1 MAFLEL
7 DNLRKEFGDLVAVND
22 VSLSIEEGQFVTIV
36 GPSGCGKS
44 TILRSITGLETPT
57 AGEIRLQG
65 EDITELPPYRRN
77 IGLVFQDYALF
88 PHKTVFENVAFG
100 LKMRNASKAE
110 QKERVEEMLRMV
122 NLEGYQEKYPKECS
136 GGEQQRIAVARAIAF
151 DPDLVLM
158 DEPLSNLDKN
168 LRTSIR
174 SELRRIQD
182 ETGVTTVYV
191 THNQNEALS
200 LGDKLAVMNGGRLEQ
215 YDDPETAYREPQT
228 RFVADFLGRS
238 TEVPGTYHRR
248 NGTAFAE
255 LAGGIEMQVQPRE
268 GLSEGDQVSL
278 FLRDEKLKL
287 VDGDRPDANVLDGTI
302 ESVDYRGRDINYY
315 ISIPELDQTLQVS
328 HIADHSTEVFHGLG
342 DDVSIYIEPENVTCL
357 PAEGALTD
365 LTQADDGQAPSQP
378 SESEEA
384 P

>member
-7 DNLRKEFGDLVAVND
+7 DNLRKEFGDLVAVD
-22 VSLSIEEGQFVTIV
+22 GVSLTVEEGQFVTIV

-57 AGEIRLQG
+57 SGEIRLEG
-65 EDITELPPYRRN
+65 RDITELPPYRRN

-100 LKMRNASKAE
+100 LKMRGAPEAE
-110 QKERVEEMLRMV
+110 QRERVTEMLEMV
-122 NLEGYQEKYPKECS
+122 NLEGYEEKYPGECS

-174 SELRRIQD
+174 SELRRIQA
-182 ETGVTTVYV
+182 ETGVTTLYV

-200 LGDKLAVMNGGRLEQ
+200 LGDKLAVMNDGRLEQ
-215 YDDPETAYREPQT
+215 YDTPEDTYREPRT

-238 TEVPGTYHRR
+238 TELQGTYTRPEGVA
-248 NGTAFAE
+248 NPVADLG
-255 LAGGIEMQVQPRE
+255 E
-268 GLSEGDQVSL
+268 GLELEVTARDGLSNGDPVSL
-278 FLRDEKLKL
+278 FLRDEKVKL
-287 VDGDRPDANVLDGTI
+287 VNGHAPERNVLEGEI
-302 ESVDYRGRDINYY
+302 ESVDYRGRDINYF
-315 ISIPELDQTLQVS
+315 IRVPELDRTIQVS
-328 HIADHSTEVFHGLG
+328 HVADDSAERFHDLG
-342 DDVSIYIEPENVTCL
+342 DTVRFHIEPENVTCL
-357 PAEGALTD
+357 PAEGT
-365 LTQADDGQAPSQP
+365 P
-378 SESEEA
+378 
-384 P
+384 

>member
-7 DNLRKEFGDLVAVND
+7 DNLTKEFGDLVAVED
-22 VSLSIEEGQFVTIV
+22 VSLSIEEGSFVTIV

-57 AGEIRLQG
+57 SGEIRLEG
-65 EDITELPPYRRN
+65 DSILELPPYRRN

-100 LKMRNASKAE
+100 LKMRGASEDE
-110 QKERVEEMLRMV
+110 QRERVEQMLEMV

-174 SELRRIQD
+174 SELRRIQA
-182 ETGVTTVYV
+182 ETGVTTIYV

-200 LGDKLAVMNGGRLEQ
+200 LGDKLAVMNDGRLEQ
-215 YDDPETAYREPQT
+215 YDEPEAVYRNPET

-238 TEVPGTYHRR
+238 TELTGTYRSR
-248 NGTAFAE
+248 DG
-255 LAGGIEMQVQPRE
+255 AGVADLDGSVEMQVSDDDD
-268 GLSEGDQVSL
+268 LADGDPVSL

-287 VDGDRPDANVLDGTI
+287 ANGASPDVNALEGTI
-302 ESVDYRGRDINYY
+302 ESVDYRGRDVNYFV
-315 ISIPELDQTLQVS
+315 EVEGLGETVQVS
-328 HIADHSTEVFHGLG
+328 HIPDESSGEFHAVG
-342 DDVSIYIEPENVTCL
+342 DSVQVYIEPENVTCL
-357 PAEGALTD
+357 RVD
-365 LTQADDGQAPSQP
+365 
-378 SESEEA
+378 EEQ
-384 P
+384 

>member
-7 DNLRKEFGDLVAVND
+7 DNMRKEFGDLVAVD
-22 VSLSIEEGQFVTIV
+22 GVSLDIEEGQFVTIV

-44 TILRSITGLETPT
+44 TILRSITGLETLT
-57 AGEIRLQG
+57 DGEIRLEG

-100 LKMRNASKAE
+100 LKMRNAPEDE
-110 QKERVEEMLRMV
+110 QRERVEEMLRMV
-122 NLEGYQEKYPKECS
+122 NLEGYEEKYPNECS

-174 SELRRIQD
+174 SELRRIQN
-182 ETGVTTVYV
+182 ETGVTTIYV

-200 LGDKLAVMNGGRLEQ
+200 LGDRIAVMNDGRLEQ
-215 YDDPETAYREPQT
+215 YDDPETVYREPQT

-238 TEVPGTYHRR
+238 TEVSGTYRRR
-248 NGTAFAE
+248 NGDAVAE
-255 LAGGIEMQVQPRE
+255 LGDGIELQVPDDE
-268 GLSEGDQVSL
+268 TLAAGDDVSL

-287 VDGDRPDANVLDGTI
+287 VDGTEPSVNVIRGTI
-302 ESVDYRGRDINYY
+302 ESVDYRGRDINYF
-315 ISIPELDQTLQVS
+315 IRVPELDQTLQVS
-328 HIADHSTEVFHGLG
+328 HIADHSTETFHELG
-342 DDVSIYIEPENVTCL
+342 DQVSMHIEPENVTCL
-357 PAEGALTD
+357 PAG
-365 LTQADDGQAPSQP
+365 DGQAQER
-378 SESEEA
+378 SE

>member
-7 DNLRKEFGDLVAVND
+7 QNLRKEFGDLVAVED
-22 VSLSIEEGQFVTIV
+22 VSLEIEEGSFVTIV

-57 AGEIRLQG
+57 SGEIRLQG
-65 EDITELPPYRRN
+65 SDITELPPYRRN

-88 PHKTVFENVAFG
+88 PHKTVFDNVAFG
-100 LKMRNASKAE
+100 LKMRGADEDE
-110 QKERVEEMLRMV
+110 QRERVERMLEMV
-122 NLEGYQEKYPKECS
+122 NLEGYEQKYPNECS

-174 SELRRIQD
+174 SELRRIQA

-200 LGDKLAVMNGGRLEQ
+200 LGDKLAVMNDGRLEQ
-215 YDDPETAYREPQT
+215 YDAPETVYRYPETP
-228 RFVADFLGRS
+228 FVADFLGRS
-238 TEVPGTYHRR
+238 TELNGTYQSR
-248 NGTAFAE
+248 NGTGVARLGE
-255 LAGGIEMQVQPRE
+255 DVEMTVPTVDGAADGE
-268 GLSEGDQVSL
+268 TVSL

-287 VDGDRPDANVLDGTI
+287 VNGTAPEVNVLEGTI
-302 ESVDYRGRDINYY
+302 ESVDYRGRDINYF
-315 ISIPELDQTLQVS
+315 IDVPALGQTVQVS
-328 HIADHSTEVFHGLG
+328 HVSDHSTEEFHTVG
-342 DDVSIYIEPENVTCL
+342 DEVQVYIEPENVTCL
-357 PAEGALTD
+357 R
-365 LTQADDGQAPSQP
+365 ADAQP
-378 SESEEA
+378 
-384 P
+384 

>member
-7 DNLRKEFGDLVAVND
+7 DEIRKEFGDLVAVDD
-22 VSLSIEEGQFVTIV
+22 VSLDIEEGQFVTIV

-44 TILRSITGLETPT
+44 TILRSITGLETLT
-57 AGEIRLQG
+57 DGEIRLEG
-65 EDITELPPYRRN
+65 EDITDLPPYRRN

-100 LKMRNASKAE
+100 LKMRNAPEAE
-110 QKERVEEMLRMV
+110 QRERVEEMLRMV
-122 NLEGYQEKYPKECS
+122 NLEGYEEKYPEECS

-174 SELRRIQD
+174 SELRRIQE

-200 LGDKLAVMNGGRLEQ
+200 LGDKIAVMNDGRLEQ
-215 YDDPETAYREPQT
+215 FDAPETVYREPET

-238 TEVPGTYHRR
+238 TEVVGTYRR
-248 NGTAFAE
+248 ENGRAVAE
-255 LAGGIEMQVQPRE
+255 LADGIELEVPADE
-268 GLSEGDQVSL
+268 TLAAGDTVSL

-287 VDGDRPDANVLDGTI
+287 VDGTEPTSNVIQGTV
-302 ESVDYRGRDINYY
+302 ESVDYRGRDINYF
-315 ISIPELDQTLQVS
+315 IRVPELDQTLQVS
-328 HIADHSTEVFHGLG
+328 HIADHSEETFHELG
-342 DDVSIYIEPENVTCL
+342 DTVSMHIEPENVTCL
-357 PAEGALTD
+357 PAGD
-365 LTQADDGQAPSQP
+365 APVAEQGEP
-378 SESEEA
+378 
-384 P
+384 

>member
-7 DNLRKEFGDLVAVND
+7 DNLRKEFGDLVAVD
-22 VSLSIEEGQFVTIV
+22 GVSLSIEEGQFVTIV

-44 TILRSITGLETPT
+44 TILRSITGLETPSS
-57 AGEIRLQG
+57 GEIRLEG
-65 EDITELPPYRRN
+65 TDITELPAYRRN

-100 LKMRNASKAE
+100 LKMRGAPKAE
-110 QKERVEEMLRMV
+110 QRERVEEMLEMV
-122 NLEGYQEKYPKECS
+122 NLEGYQEKYPEECS

-200 LGDKLAVMNGGRLEQ
+200 LGDKLAVMNDGHLEQ
-215 YDDPETAYREPQT
+215 FDDPETVYRNPQT

-238 TEVPGTYHRR
+238 TEVRGTYHRQ
-248 NGTAFAE
+248 NGEAVAE
-255 LAGGIEMQVQPRE
+255 LGGGIELQVQPS
-268 GLSEGDQVSL
+268 GSLADGDPASL

-287 VDGDRPDANVLDGTI
+287 VDGSAPTENVLEGII
-302 ESVDYRGRDINYY
+302 ESVDYRGRDINYF
-315 ISIPELDQTLQVS
+315 IEVPKIGQTVQVS
-328 HIADHSTEVFHGLG
+328 HIADHSTETFHTLG
-342 DDVSIYIEPENVTCL
+342 DAVSVYIEPENVTCL
-357 PAEGALTD
+357 PA
-365 LTQADDGQAPSQP
+365 DDSQP
-378 SESEEA
+378 
-384 P
+384 

>member
-7 DNLRKEFGDLVAVND
+7 DDVRKEFGDLVAVDD

-57 AGEIRLQG
+57 SGEIRLEG
-65 EDITELPPYRRN
+65 NDITDLPPYRRN

-100 LKMRNASKAE
+100 LKMRGASDEE
-110 QKERVEEMLRMV
+110 QRERVEEMLRMV
-122 NLEGYQEKYPKECS
+122 NLEGYEEKYPKECS

-200 LGDKLAVMNGGRLEQ
+200 LGDKLAVMNDGRLEQ
-215 YDDPETAYREPQT
+215 FQEPETVYREPQT

-238 TEVPGTYHRR
+238 TELPGTFRRR
-248 NGTAFAE
+248 NGDAVAE
-255 LAGGIEMQVQPRE
+255 LDGGVELVVGNDDSLAE
-268 GLSEGDQVSL
+268 DDDVAL

-287 VDGDRPDANVLDGTI
+287 VDGTAPTENVIDGTI
-302 ESVDYRGRDINYY
+302 ESVDYRGRDVNYY
-315 ISIPELDQTLQVS
+315 IHVPALEQTLQVS
-328 HIADHSTEVFHGLG
+328 HIADNSTEMFHELG
-342 DDVSIYIEPENVTCL
+342 DHVSMYVEPENVTCL
-357 PAEGALTD
+357 PASTGR
-365 LTQADDGQAPSQP
+365 S
-378 SESEEA
+378 
-384 P
+384 